1 MTTPD
6 ATASRPLDGTSA
18 PAAPSAPTRRVLV
31 VCWLV
36 VLLGGYHLIGLAV
49 VLPTLLATSALGL
62 DVLGATLAAT
72 ASLAGVALGA
82 AWHRPLLRAGG
93 PRTALVVAAAASS
106 LAQLI
111 TPAVGTSVGFVLLR
125 LTTGL
130 GIGLGL
136 PVVVAVLSRRSARRR
151 STIVW
156 TSTAYH
162 AGAVLAVLVGLVL
175 LPSWR
180 GHFLLGGLCGLA
192 LLPVVWRTV
201 PRSWLLGQPVEVA
214 GEAVRELVTWR
225 HRWVGL
231 AGLTAAFTALA
242 LVQGLNTWFPTLLAA
257 SGHDGVSS
265 LLLLLVLN
273 VGALAGLLAAD
284 AVARTLGPRLG
295 VLVWFSLAAVGLALL
310 SVPTLE
316 VPVMVPLVLL
326 TGALVASTQTLVQ
339 VYLTAVVPVSTRQ
352 AASGLVIHLGRAG
365 GMVGVAAVGLATSG
379 LGVDFAFQ
387 LLAATALLGLLVMVV
402 VTPRTVE
409 LPQR

>member
-6 ATASRPLDGTSA
+6 ATASRPLDGTSVL
-18 PAAPSAPTRRVLV
+18 PAPSVPTRRVLA

-36 VLLGGYHLIGLAV
+36 VLLGGYHLVGLAV
-49 VLPTLLATSALGL
+49 VLPTLLGTGALGL
-62 DVLGATLAAT
+62 DVLRATLAAT

-82 AWHRPLLRAGG
+82 AWHRPLLRACG

-106 LAQLI
+106 LAQLL
-111 TPAVGTSVGFVLLR
+111 TSAVGTQLGFVLLR
-125 LTTGL
+125 LVTGL

-136 PVVVAVLSRRSARRR
+136 PLVVALLARRGPRRR

-162 AGAVLAVLVGLVL
+162 AGAALAVLAGLVL
-175 LPSWR
+175 LPWWR

-192 LLPVVWRTV
+192 LLPVVWRSVPPTTV
-201 PRSWLLGQPVEVA
+201 LGQRPEVA

-231 AGLTAAFTALA
+231 AGLAAAFTALA
-242 LVQGLNTWFPTLLAA
+242 LVQGLNTWFPTLLSA
-257 SGHDGVSS
+257 SGHGQVPA
-265 LLLLLVLN
+265 LVLLLVLN

-284 AVARTLGPRLG
+284 GVARTMGPRLG

-310 SVPTLE
+310 SVPTFA
-316 VPVMVPLVLL
+316 VPVLVPLVLL

-339 VYLTAVVPVSTRQ
+339 VYLAAVVPVSARQ
-352 AASGLVIHLGRAG
+352 AANGLVIHLGRAG
-365 GMVGVAAVGLATSG
+365 GLVGVAAVGLVTA
-379 LGVDFAFQ
+379 GVGVPAAFQ
-387 LLAATALLGLLVMVV
+387 LLAGTALLGLLVMVV